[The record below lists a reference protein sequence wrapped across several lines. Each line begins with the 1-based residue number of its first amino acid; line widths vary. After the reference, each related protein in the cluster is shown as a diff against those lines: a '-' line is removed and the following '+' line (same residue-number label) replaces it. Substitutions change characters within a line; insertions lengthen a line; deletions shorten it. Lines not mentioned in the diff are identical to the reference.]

1 MAVIRLNRTL
11 NNGPAEVFSALTEQE
26 SLRAWFAPHVI
37 VAPVAGTYAA
47 FAFEEE
53 IHFKVQIKELVRY
66 RKIVWAYVEGNLKWD
81 NSKITFKLE
90 ETKNGKTLLTFS
102 HSGLTD
108 TGKIEKWT
116 NSWRVFLDKLKEFAE
131 KE

>member
-26 SLRAWFAPHVI
+26 SLTTWFAPHVI
-37 VAPVAGTYAA
+37 VAPVAGTHAA

-53 IHFKVQIKELVRY
+53 IHFKVQITELVRNH
-66 RKIVWAYVEGNLKWD
+66 KIVWTYVEGNLKWD
-81 NSKITFKLE
+81 NSKITFKLK

-102 HSGLTD
+102 HSGLPD

-116 NSWRVFLDKLKEFAE
+116 NSWRVFLNKLKKFIE